1 MTPSIITWHQH
12 GTLKGIWQS
21 TRELWTMQRAWLKLS
36 TDGRW
41 NIFAHLCCYLLL
53 RWDAWLFLP
62 FTHLDCLFWGCCL
75 FGGFFAKL
83 CAFPK
88 SSVLFQ
94 FICGPLPALM
104 SCSSAGWH
112 ASTCASSSP
121 CCAGEDSLSDVGSMC
136 FGSLS
141 LSLSLS
147 LSVSIFLSP
156 ESLKGLVAGRVL
168 GEETASRRAGWR
180 EVSR

>member
-36 TDGRW
+36 SDGRG
-41 NIFAHLCCYLLL
+41 NIFAPHLCCYLLL

-62 FTHLDCLFWGCCL
+62 STHLDCLFV
-75 FGGFFAKL
+75 FAKL

-88 SSVLFQ
+88 SSHSYSSLFVVL
-94 FICGPLPALM
+94 CPLVRLPVGTHGRA
-104 SCSSAGWH
+104 C
-112 ASTCASSSP
+112 TCASSFP
-121 CCAGEDSLSDVGSMC
+121 CCAGEGSLSDVGSVC

-141 LSLSLS
+141 LTH
-147 LSVSIFLSP
+147 FLSQ
-156 ESLKGLVAGRVL
+156 SFFF
-168 GEETASRRAGWR
+168 
-180 EVSR
+180 